1 MNLPTKQADGSG
13 RFYEYVIDNIRQM
26 IADGELQAGQKLP
39 SERELAE
46 KFNVSRVPI
55 REALKI
61 LEYMG
66 VLDSSPG
73 DGTYVKNTS
82 AQSLV
87 SKMNFSF
94 DATADTIRDLLE
106 LRIVLE
112 TFAAYHAAQR
122 RTDEDIASI
131 QKLLRD
137 MREAKKVNDGTEESV
152 QNLRKLSHGFHQALV
167 RAAHNA
173 VLSSVYE
180 YLYELLDISRQFTS
194 TTAASRPAPLWPT
207 RPCSARSSRGTRRGR
222 ASAWRSTWRMCAT
235 TLNPPWEPITR
246 DRRPRSAEPGANTNK
261 EKIKRSP
268 RGWRA
273 GSVFQFDPSA
283 SRAVS
288 SRSSTARMRSRGT
301 RGEGFPSRMQD
312 RKCPSSA

>member
-87 SKMNFSF
+87 SKMDFSF

-180 YLYELLDISRQFTS
+180 TSMSCWTSPGSSPS
-194 TTAASRPAPLWPT
+194 TTAASRTALLWPT

-235 TLNPPWEPITR
+235 TSNPPWEPIIR
-246 DRRPRSAEPGANTNK
+246 DRRPRSLSPEQTR
-261 EKIKRSP
+261 IKKR
-268 RGWRA
+268 
-273 GSVFQFDPSA
+273 
-283 SRAVS
+283 
-288 SRSSTARMRSRGT
+288 
-301 RGEGFPSRMQD
+301 
-312 RKCPSSA
+312 